1 MSEVKSDKERQ
12 IYDITYMKNLK
23 KKKGIN
29 EPIYKVEIES
39 HMWKIYGLFSPR
51 GNGGWDKLGDWD

>member
-12 IYDITYMKNLK
+12 IYDITYMRNL

-29 EPIYKVEIES
+29 KPIYKAEIES
-39 HMWKIYGLFSPR
+39 HM
-51 GNGGWDKLGDWD
+51 